1 MNERSD
7 NVELEYLNLKRV
19 STIGLLAVLVWFS
32 LVGGVIML
40 LSKDTFGWVSLG
52 IGIVLLLIPLSS
64 PFRRYWGMGNS
75 ARVFPVI
82 VFAANLGLIIMY
94 GSVLLAYLSDP
105 FVFYNDQNTIAV
117 LLWAGATVLSVLAFL
132 ANVVA
137 LIMDRRRLSRQ
148 LA

>member
-7 NVELEYLNLKRV
+7 NVELEHLKIKRV
-19 STIGLLAVLVWFS
+19 STVGFIAVLVWFS
-32 LVGGVIML
+32 IVGGVML
-40 LSKDTFGWVSLG
+40 LLSDDALGWIALALG
-52 IGIVLLLIPLSS
+52 VGLLLIPLFP
-64 PFRRYWGMGNS
+64 PFRVYWGTGNP

-82 VFAANLGLIIMY
+82 VFAANLFLVTLY

-105 FVFYNDQNTIAV
+105 FVFYNDQNTFAV
-117 LLWAGATVLSVLAFL
+117 FLWAGATVLSVIALL

-137 LIMDRRRLSRQ
+137 LIIDRGQLPRQ